1 MVLKRNEKLMSCTT
15 LFYFLPIEEY
25 LTSGFRPA
33 RKKRNGTKI
42 IVIYFEGLSALP
54 YFLERNKL
62 TFFFL
67 SFSLLMKS

>member
-25 LTSGFRPA
+25 FTSGFRPA
-33 RKKRNGTKI
+33 RKKRNGTKNN
-42 IVIYFEGLSALP
+42 IVTYFEGRSALP

-67 SFSLLMKS
+67 SF